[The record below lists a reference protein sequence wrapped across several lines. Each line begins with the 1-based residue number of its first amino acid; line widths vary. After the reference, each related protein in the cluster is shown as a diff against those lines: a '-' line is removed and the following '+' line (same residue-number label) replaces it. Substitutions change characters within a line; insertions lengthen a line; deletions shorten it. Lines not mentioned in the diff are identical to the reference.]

1 MGSFSLSIRKA
12 LALYF
17 LLTSF
22 VVAKTIEGVNFP
34 DERECSQEELPLQGV
49 ALRKATVFGIKV
61 YAFAYYSKNP
71 IKNPESA
78 AFNERPICMEAVY
91 LRDFSDKDV
100 NRAWDYQFKESSQ
113 FPYDELKKDIE
124 DVKLFFG
131 EIKGERKESFI
142 LTKEKTI
149 FLENSKQVG
158 EINGI
163 NFQKN
168 FLSIWFGKN
177 PPTKEFQKEL
187 LNPIK

>member
-1 MGSFSLSIRKA
+1 MGCFSLSFRKA
-12 LALYF
+12 LILFF
-17 LLTSF
+17 LFTSLGY
-22 VVAKTIEGVNFP
+22 AKTIEGVNFP
-34 DERECSQEELPLQGV
+34 DERECVQDKVPLQGV
-49 ALRKATVFGIKV
+49 ALRKATIFGIKV

-71 IKNPESA
+71 IKNPEST
-78 AFNERPICMEAVY
+78 AFNERPICMEVVY

-124 DVKLFFG
+124 NVKLFFG
-131 EIKGERKESFI
+131 EINGERKESFI
-142 LTKEKTI
+142 LTKDKTI

-158 EINGI
+158 EIEGI

-187 LNPIK
+187 LQPIK